1 MKLEQNALM
10 MFMLTEESLRA
21 IINSELEPL
30 KQNIQKLE
38 GLLTESDEQNPLV
51 DYVSTKVAAE
61 MLKVKETTIRKY
73 QNEGKLK
80 TYREENR
87 KGHVFSKV
95 EVLRL
100 AKRL

>member
-1 MKLEQNALM
+1 MKTEQNTVM
-10 MFMLTEESLRA
+10 IMLTEESLRA

-38 GLLTESDEQNPLV
+38 GLLTEADEKNPLV

-80 TYREENR
+80 TYREKSR
-87 KGHVFSKV
+87 KGHVFKKTD
-95 EVLRL
+95 VLKL
-100 AKRL
+100 SKRLP